1 MWHVWAGGNNRVSV
15 GKPED
20 YLEDLGVAG
29 RILLT
34 RIFTKLYG
42 GQNGSIWLRTGTGG
56 GLLRIR

>member
-42 GQNGSIWLRTGTGG
+42 GQNGSI
-56 GLLRIR
+56 